1 MKKYYKLTE
10 LDKAFGISIDDAHY
24 LNSETDIS
32 FCLYCKTSDVI
43 LGGYR
48 KGKFVGFGCASYSGL
63 ISLEKAQQTELFE
76 NKKVSIKGSVI
87 LQKDKISGY
96 TPDYP
101 FAVKVP
107 NPVIIEW
114 LSAPYA
120 DIPFQQLPYI
130 FKPVQCKSMPKQII
144 KTFYELGA
152 KNEESLSKLPEKFDP
167 RKPLEDELFKSS
179 KTFTFDDVC
188 IEPNELEKAKHYLF
202 GNKEVSASNTN
213 LRLIDAM
220 LINMLNKFPND
231 KPSKI
236 WERLKED
243 LNNEPRKFDTDEIID
258 ELGDDTLY
266 WFDSSA
272 EIQQMKKKS
281 FYNLIKKLKIN

>member
-1 MKKYYKLTE
+1 VKKYYRLSE
-10 LDKAFGISIDDAHY
+10 LDKAFDISVDDAHY
-24 LNSETDIS
+24 LNSETDVS
-32 FCLYCKTSDVI
+32 FCVFCPTSDVI

-76 NKKVSIKGSVI
+76 NKKVNLKGSVI
-87 LQKDKISGY
+87 LQKDKISRY

-101 FAVKVP
+101 FTVKVP
-107 NPVIIEW
+107 NPIIIEW

-144 KTFYELGA
+144 KTLYELGA
-152 KNEESLSKLPEKFDP
+152 KNDDSLSKLPEKFDP

-179 KTFTFDDVC
+179 KTFKFDDIC
-188 IEPNELEKAKHYLF
+188 ITSSELEKAKAYLF
-202 GNKEVSASNTN
+202 KTPEQDTTPKMRPIDTLLTN
-213 LRLIDAM
+213 IITLYPVL
-220 LINMLNKFPND
+220 
-231 KPSKI
+231 KPSQV
-236 WERLKED
+236 WEKLKSD
-243 LNNEPRKFDTDEIID
+243 ITNDPRSFDTDEIID
-258 ELGDDTLY
+258 EIGEDTMY
-266 WFDSSA
+266 WYDSRA
-272 EIQQMKKKS
+272 ELQQMKKKS

>member
-1 MKKYYKLTE
+1 MKKYYRLSE
-10 LDKAFGISIDDAHY
+10 LEKAFGISVDDAYY

-32 FCLYCKTSDVI
+32 FCVFCPTSDVI

-63 ISLEKAQQTELFE
+63 IALEKAQQTELFE
-76 NKKVSIKGSVI
+76 NKKVNLKGSVI
-87 LQKDKISGY
+87 LQKDKISDY

-101 FAVKVP
+101 FTVKVP

-130 FKPVQCKSMPKQII
+130 FKPDQRKSMPKQII

-152 KNEESLSKLPEKFDP
+152 KNDDSLSKLPEKFDP

-179 KTFTFDDVC
+179 KTFKFDDIC
-188 IEPNELEKAKHYLF
+188 ITSSELEKAKAYLF
-202 GNKEVSASNTN
+202 KTPEQDATLNMRPIDILLTN
-213 LRLIDAM
+213 IIAQ
-220 LINMLNKFPND
+220 FPTL
-231 KPSKI
+231 KPSQI
-236 WERLKED
+236 WEKLKSD
-243 LNNEPRKFDTDEIID
+243 ITNDPRSFDTDEIID
-258 ELGDDTLY
+258 EIGEDTMY
-266 WFDSSA
+266 WYDSRA
-272 EIQQMKKKS
+272 ELQQMKKKS
-281 FYNLIKKLKIN
+281 FYNLIKKLKMN